1 MDLFNEFPKHRIL
14 EFLNEKLKYL
24 HPIHIASV
32 FHNYKILREL
42 IRLEVDVNLQTYDD
56 GSSPLVLAA
65 GNDITEYVEFKEDD
79 LSENM
84 REKTIDVLLEN
95 KGDINLCRKDGA
107 SPLYVACQ
115 RGHVETAKRLL
126 EKGADINLGLKLD
139 AGLYGAGVNFCPKNE
154 ESPVFA
160 TCRNGHDST
169 LQLLLEYGADINL
182 TSKNGESLLYAACE
196 FGHQS
201 IVQLI
206 LNKEGE
212 VNQRRDDGE
221 SPLYVACKNGHD
233 STVQLLLKNGADIN
247 HKTEFG
253 LSPIDAARLNSH
265 VSTENILLE
274 SGVNLCGRYNL
285 HTKDS
290 FNQTTQKQKN
300 RNACYDKQQNPI
312 TDSKKQNGI

>member
-1 MDLFNEFPKHRIL
+1 M
-14 EFLNEKLKYL
+14 
-24 HPIHIASV
+24 
-32 FHNYKILREL
+32 REL

-56 GSSPLVLAA
+56 GSSPLILAA

-221 SPLYVACKNGHD
+221 SPLYVAKMGMIAQFNYY
-233 STVQLLLKNGADIN
+233 LKM
-247 HKTEFG
+247 E
-253 LSPIDAARLNSH
+253 
-265 VSTENILLE
+265 
-274 SGVNLCGRYNL
+274 
-285 HTKDS
+285 
-290 FNQTTQKQKN
+290 QT
-300 RNACYDKQQNPI
+300 
-312 TDSKKQNGI
+312 